1 MLEGIVY
8 RILTGWKHAIE
19 RDHFRYLSAS
29 EDKWKVLL
37 SQSRENGRYSMSIFF
52 KIDSSHPQLEGEIS
66 SSEQEMLSILQEQM
80 REGWTYLAG
89 KEISSLEYFLPE
101 KLIENMLR

>member
-8 RILTGWKHAIE
+8 RILTGWKHATE
-19 RDHFRYLSAS
+19 RNYFRYLSSS

-37 SQSRENGRYSMSIFF
+37 TQRRENGKYSMSLFF

-66 SSEQEMLSILQEQM
+66 SSEEEMLSILQEQT

-89 KEISSLEYFLPE
+89 KEINSLEYFLPE
-101 KLIENMLR
+101 KLLEDMIR